1 MAITKQKASE
11 LLDTTG
17 KNINHFTTTT
27 NEGREIKGWICK
39 SRGHKM
45 GSLIIET
52 VDDVETLQY
61 VQGMPK
67 IKYYDQREIIPGT
80 IPHIF
85 EKYDGT
91 NIVAFP
97 LIVDGIVEEVIFKSR
112 GLPQA
117 EGPYLSKTLDLWE
130 DNYNKAV
137 ESNKLSFAFELYGYN
152 NRHEINYR
160 EHDIDLDLVLLG
172 VMDKGKGLPVE
183 DMLVMGTN
191 HKIPIAKEHFEV
203 INIDKGYSIAP
214 SSSFQQWYGDYVD
227 IEKVIGTYYPN
238 IFELYKSLESVYE
251 KINMNYQK
259 DHQGIIIEGSVWH
272 LGESENIMVKN
283 KALSVREG
291 HIKQA
296 CGIPHHD
303 IRKAIIKTDE
313 NYPGELRDA
322 TVEYI
327 INSVNDE
334 LLEEYES
341 SMVYDK
347 KTGDKIKSVLG
358 TYLRKVTVTAELEAI
373 VSQLKEECGDDADPA
388 DMMRAYSQLPIYCKS
403 LTGKVYQAIVSM

>member
-1 MAITKQKASE
+1 MPITKQKASK
-11 LLDTTG
+11 LFDTTG
-17 KNINHFTTTT
+17 KNIHHFTTTT

-52 VDDVETLQY
+52 VDDIETLQY

-67 IKYYDQREIIPGT
+67 LKYYDQREISPGT
-80 IPHIF
+80 TPYIF

-97 LIVDGIVEEVIFKSR
+97 LMVDGVVEEVIFKSR

-117 EGPYLSKTLDLWE
+117 EGSFLSKTLELWE
-130 DNYNKAV
+130 PNYNKAV

-152 NRHEINYR
+152 NSHEINYR

-172 VMDKGKGLPVE
+172 IMDKGKGLPVK
-183 DMLVMGTN
+183 DMFTIGAN
-191 HKIPIAKEHFEV
+191 HELHVAKEHFEV
-203 INIDKGYSIAP
+203 IDTDKGYSIMP
-214 SSSFQQWYGDYVD
+214 SPSFQEWYGDYVD
-227 IEKVIGTYYPN
+227 IGKLIGDYYPTV
-238 IFELYKSLESVYE
+238 FELYKSLESVYE

-259 DHQGIIIEGSVWH
+259 NRHGIIIEGSVWH
-272 LGESENIMVKN
+272 IGESENIMIKN
-283 KALSVREG
+283 KALSVKEG

-303 IRKAIIKTDE
+303 IRKAIIKMDE
-313 NYPGELRDA
+313 NYTGELREA
-322 TVEYI
+322 RVEYI
-327 INSVNDE
+327 INFVNDE

-347 KTGDKIKSVLG
+347 KTRDKIRSVLG
-358 TYLRKVTVTAELEAI
+358 KYLRKVTVTAELEAI
-373 VSQLKEECGDDADPA
+373 VSHLKAECGEDADPA
-388 DMMRAYSQLPIYCKS
+388 DMMRAYSQLPIYSKS